1 MQKIRAKEDVK
12 AEEFKRISVNKPGD
26 EECIAFIS

>member
-26 EECIAFIS
+26 EE